1 MCLFVQARCTSWSIT
16 GAMTFRRRNMYASSW
31 LCSGGSVSRSQ
42 IILLDTAAQF
52 SRCSR
57 PVSTPTRKTHTRAY
71 AQPVSFVFSPGRTM
85 QMT

>member
-1 MCLFVQARCTSWSIT
+1 
-16 GAMTFRRRNMYASSW
+16 
-31 LCSGGSVSRSQ
+31 VSRSQ

-57 PVSTPTRKTHTRAY
+57 PVSTPIRKTHTRAY